1 MYESM
6 DNNIPLYSIPHFNLT
21 ITGFDTR
28 PTKKGL
34 GFNVVDYYKIC
45 MIKINI
51 NRSFGE
57 LYN

>member
-1 MYESM
+1 M